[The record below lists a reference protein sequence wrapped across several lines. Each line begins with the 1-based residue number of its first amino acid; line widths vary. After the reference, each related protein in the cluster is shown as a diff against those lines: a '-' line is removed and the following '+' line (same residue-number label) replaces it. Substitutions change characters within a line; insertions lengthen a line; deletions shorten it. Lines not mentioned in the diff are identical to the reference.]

1 MKLQPKPC
9 SIHIFFKSHPHSSTL
24 ISFNAIILE
33 TCLLSSSSLF
43 PLLICLI
50 CTQIKKVGSMCT
62 QIEQVL
68 SVSVHGDIVIL
79 SPKVRQREMP
89 ECLCAGFLT
98 LSLSHFSI
106 FSFGRLIDGGWP
118 SLTPPLLSS
127 LSVLLVSTSL
137 CRRPSGS
144 RCAGMETIMPRSQ
157 FPGWYRGLFK
167 FNNQMVTS
175 GQIMFIKCGSCLNK
189 MNTCCFDVLSFIWK
203 MMEKFFKSI
212 KQHRN
217 VSDLYNS

>member
-1 MKLQPKPC
+1 
-9 SIHIFFKSHPHSSTL
+9 
-24 ISFNAIILE
+24 
-33 TCLLSSSSLF
+33 
-43 PLLICLI
+43 
-50 CTQIKKVGSMCT
+50 MCT

-68 SVSVHGDIVIL
+68 SVSMHGDIVIL

-89 ECLCAGFLT
+89 ECLCAGFLSMCLKYVTNMNCTCSFCLT
-98 LSLSHFSI
+98 LSLSNFSI
-106 FSFGRLIDGGWP
+106 FSFGRLMDGGWP

-137 CRRPSGS
+137 CRRPLVS

-175 GQIMFIKCGSCLNK
+175 GQ
-189 MNTCCFDVLSFIWK
+189 
-203 MMEKFFKSI
+203 
-212 KQHRN
+212 R
-217 VSDLYNS
+217 